1 MHLWM
6 PGLLGEREAAAAAG
20 GWWWF
25 VAVQSWGS
33 GAMWSWKGN
42 WLRRTNDGHERRVGL
57 GLGEGATRKLGSMR
71 NSIEFRAAVDWKIL
85 GDGRRRGDEMEGNEM
100 MQMRCDE

>member
-6 PGLLGEREAAAAAG
+6 PGLLGESEAAAAG
-20 GWWWF
+20 GWWF

-42 WLRRTNDGHERRVGL
+42 WLRRTNDGHERRIGLVVVDCLVLVKERQESWVG
-57 GLGEGATRKLGSMR
+57 
-71 NSIEFRAAVDWKIL
+71 
-85 GDGRRRGDEMEGNEM
+85 
-100 MQMRCDE
+100 Q